1 MLELEMSHIIKN
13 RRYKKQWIYLG
24 VILFVIICILIYIKV
39 QMFIEERNHENWV
52 NHKEQEFKPV
62 IELVYDIM
70 RGEKKVPETSLLF
83 EYDISHYAGYQDAC
97 NIDVE
102 IKILDIEEILANKK
116 YIIKVIYSRELTDKN
131 GKTVGGSIG
140 IDADWTV
147 EKGKNGMWEIVDIYE
162 LV

>member
-1 MLELEMSHIIKN
+1 MLKSKIVHLIKN
-13 RRYKKQWIYLG
+13 RKYKKGQAYL
-24 VILFVIICILIYIKV
+24 IAILLFVICIVICIKV
-39 QMFIEERNHENWV
+39 QTFIEEQKHEKWV
-52 NHKEQEFKPV
+52 KQKEQEFEPV
-62 IELVYDIM
+62 IDLAYSVM
-70 RGEKKVPETSLLF
+70 HGEIRLEEKEPLSR
-83 EYDISHYAGYQDAC
+83 YDISHYAGYLDAC
-97 NIDVE
+97 KIDVE
-102 IKILDIEEILANKK
+102 IKVIDIEEILANKK

>member
-1 MLELEMSHIIKN
+1 MLELKMNRIIKSKMN
-13 RRYKKQWIYLG
+13 NKGQVCIV
-24 VILFVIICILIYIKV
+24 VILFFVLCIMIYIMV
-39 QMFIEERNHENWV
+39 QIFVEQQNHEKWIKQ
-52 NHKEQEFKPV
+52 KEEEFEPV
-62 IELVYDIM
+62 IKLAYSVM
-70 RGEKKVPETSLLF
+70 RGEKRIETPPLSR
-83 EYDISHYAGYQDAC
+83 YDISHYAGYQDAC

-131 GKTVGGSIG
+131 GETVGASIR